1 MPPPCLFGLCHCCA
15 HLLCLCHSRSC
26 LVSSLPCRCY
36 SPSYRSAPRPCHVPL
51 CLAFAMRNLAS
62 PCHCH
67 ATVLSALPPHRS
79 LHRALAL
86 AFRFTSAP
94 IRCCSSG
101 CGAVQFLCRAHT
113 FCSMPS
119 HCRTKL
125 FLSFAVQHAS
135 MPLPHDS
142 IPVCGMQCPRITFR
156 CISIAGRFASVHHRA
171 IAPRHNARPI
181 PSIAYFSVTSFHVNR
196 PAPELCH

>member
-79 LHRALAL
+79 LHRVLAL
-86 AFRFTSAP
+86 AFRFTSAL

-119 HCRTKL
+119 HCATPQSWSHL
-125 FLSFAVQHAS
+125 FRCLLLGDVLPCKPSSAGV
-135 MPLPHDS
+135 MPLTDS
-142 IPVCGMQCPRITFR
+142 VQLAVVKPFNDGLHQIVLQDGDGERD
-156 CISIAGRFASVHHRA
+156 
-171 IAPRHNARPI
+171 
-181 PSIAYFSVTSFHVNR
+181 
-196 PAPELCH
+196 L